1 MPCKTSKK
9 VTSDNKLSLD
19 KIILILGL
27 VIYGT
32 GFSLLYVIF
41 APLSRSIGLSTNQF
55 GVLIAISNVALV
67 FSSYYWGKRS
77 QIVGRKRVFI
87 IGLFSYAIAYA
98 VFAFGI
104 QIGLWRLLEPVYLF
118 IMLFLIRI
126 FYGALIG
133 GIQPAAVAYMS
144 DTTEA
149 SKRAQGMALIGMAS
163 GIGTMIGPVVGGG
176 FAFIHPLFPMYFGAA
191 IAVIGGL
198 LAMKYLKQTNI
209 ESIQTN
215 NKSTLKFYDNRIFP
229 YLIGWAIA
237 FLVFTST
244 QVIAAFFIED
254 QLGVSSQSEI
264 IKATSISLLSMAL
277 TTTFMQAV
285 VLQII
290 HLKPT
295 TLLRICFLIFGV
307 VLISISFVNTL
318 AQFYLAFAGIG
329 VAFSM
334 ITPGLNS
341 AATLSVESSEQ
352 GEVAGFLSA
361 APVVG
366 MIFGPPLGTVLYNIN
381 PTYPFYY
388 GGLIAIVLG
397 IYFQFVNLTEN
408 QITDEG
414 KN

>member
-1 MPCKTSKK
+1 
-9 VTSDNKLSLD
+9 
-19 KIILILGL
+19 
-27 VIYGT
+27 
-32 GFSLLYVIF
+32 
-41 APLSRSIGLSTNQF
+41 
-55 GVLIAISNVALV
+55 
-67 FSSYYWGKRS
+67 
-77 QIVGRKRVFI
+77 
-87 IGLFSYAIAYA
+87 
-98 VFAFGI
+98 
-104 QIGLWRLLEPVYLF
+104 
-118 IMLFLIRI
+118 
-126 FYGALIG
+126 
-133 GIQPAAVAYMS
+133 MS
-144 DTTEA
+144 DTTEV
-149 SKRAQGMALIGMAS
+149 SKRAQGMALIGMAA
-163 GIGTMIGPVVGGG
+163 GIGTMIGPVIGGG
-176 FAFIHPLFPMYFGAA
+176 FAFIHPLFPMYFAAA

-209 ESIQTN
+209 EPTPT

-254 QLGVSSQSEI
+254 QLGVVSHSEI

-366 MIFGPPLGTVLYNIN
+366 MIFGPPLGTVLYNID

-408 QITDEG
+408 QITDED

>member
-1 MPCKTSKK
+1 MSPEPKFGIDK
-9 VTSDNKLSLD
+9 VV
-19 KIILILGL
+19 LILGL

-32 GFSLLYVIF
+32 GFSLLYIIF

-55 GVLIAISNVALV
+55 GILIAISNVALV

-87 IGLFSYAIAYA
+87 IGLFSYALAYSL
-98 VFAFGI
+98 FAFGI
-104 QIGLWRLLEPVYLF
+104 QIGIWKLLEPLYLF
-118 IMLFLIRI
+118 MMLFVIRLI
-126 FYGALIG
+126 YGALIG

-149 SKRAQGMALIGMAS
+149 SDRTQGMALIGMAS
-163 GIGTMIGPVVGGG
+163 GIGTMIGPVIGGG
-176 FAFIHPLFPMYFGAA
+176 LAFLHPLFPMYFGAL
-191 IAVIGGL
+191 IAVGGGF
-198 LAMKYLKQTNI
+198 LAMKYLKQTVI
-209 ESIQTN
+209 EPIAEVQG
-215 NKSTLKFYDNRIFP
+215 TLKFHDNRVFP
-229 YLIGWAIA
+229 YLLGWMIA

-254 QLGVSSQSEI
+254 QLGVTGQSEI

-285 VLQII
+285 VLQIVK
-290 HLKPT
+290 LTPEL
-295 TLLRICFLIFGV
+295 LLRICFLIFGA
-307 VLISISFVNTL
+307 VLVSISFISTL
-318 AQFYLAFAGIG
+318 TQFYLAFCGIG

-341 AATLSVESSEQ
+341 AATLSVKPSEQ
-352 GEVAGFLSA
+352 GEVAGLLA
-361 APVVG
+361 GAPVVG
-366 MIFGPPLGTVLYNIN
+366 MIFGPPLGAFLYNVD

-388 GGLIAIVLG
+388 GGLVAIILG
-397 IYFQFVNLTEN
+397 VYFQFIKVNEK
-408 QITDEG
+408 

>member
-1 MPCKTSKK
+1 MSPEPKFGIDK
-9 VTSDNKLSLD
+9 VV
-19 KIILILGL
+19 LILGL

-32 GFSLLYVIF
+32 GFSLLYIIF

-55 GVLIAISNVALV
+55 GILIAISNVALV

-87 IGLFSYAIAYA
+87 IGLFSYALAYSL
-98 VFAFGI
+98 FAFGI
-104 QIGLWRLLEPVYLF
+104 QIGIWKLLEPLYLF
-118 IMLFLIRI
+118 MMLFVIRLI
-126 FYGALIG
+126 YGALIG

-149 SKRAQGMALIGMAS
+149 SDRTQGMALIGMAS
-163 GIGTMIGPVVGGG
+163 GIGTMIGPVIGGG
-176 FAFIHPLFPMYFGAA
+176 LAFLHPLFPMYFGAL
-191 IAVIGGL
+191 IAVGGGF
-198 LAMKYLKQTNI
+198 LAMKYLKQTVI
-209 ESIQTN
+209 EPIAEVQG
-215 NKSTLKFYDNRIFP
+215 TLKFHDNRVFP
-229 YLIGWAIA
+229 YLLGWMIA

-254 QLGVSSQSEI
+254 QLGVTGQSEI

-285 VLQII
+285 VLQIVK
-290 HLKPT
+290 LTPEL
-295 TLLRICFLIFGV
+295 LLRICFLIFGA
-307 VLISISFVNTL
+307 VLISISFISTL
-318 AQFYLAFAGIG
+318 TQFYLAFCGIG

-341 AATLSVESSEQ
+341 AATLSVKPSEQ
-352 GEVAGFLSA
+352 GEVAGLLA
-361 APVVG
+361 GAPVVG
-366 MIFGPPLGTVLYNIN
+366 MIFGPPLGAFLYNVD

-388 GGLIAIVLG
+388 GGLVAIILG
-397 IYFQFVNLTEN
+397 VYFQFIKVNEK
-408 QITDEG
+408 

>member
-1 MPCKTSKK
+1 M
-9 VTSDNKLSLD
+9 SDNKLSLD

-55 GVLIAISNVALV
+55 GILIAISNVALV

-104 QIGLWRLLEPVYLF
+104 QIGLWKLLEPVYLF

-144 DTTEA
+144 DTTET

-290 HLKPT
+290 NLKPA
-295 TLLRICFLIFGV
+295 TLLRMCFLIFGA
-307 VLISISFVNTL
+307 VLISISFVSNL

-366 MIFGPPLGTVLYNIN
+366 MIFGPTIGTVLYNLN

-397 IYFQFVNLTEN
+397 IYFQFVNV
-408 QITDEG
+408 DET
-414 KN
+414 